1 MTQTSGN
8 VIGVFTEDQAARLT
22 GVSRRQLAEWSRNG
36 FFKPEHFA
44 DRGRNFSRLYS
55 FRDLVCLKV
64 LSQLRNA
71 RKIPMAHL
79 KEVKSF
85 LSHLGDHVW
94 TGATLYVLGKKVVFE
109 DPATGDLEEVGS
121 KQKVL
126 QIPLRL
132 VASDMQAEVKKL
144 NRRDE
149 AEIGKFER
157 NRGVAQN
164 QLVIAGTRIPVRS
177 VKAFADAGYTPAQ
190 IVAEYPTLTEAD
202 VRAVIDAKDEAA

>member
-1 MTQTSGN
+1 M
-8 VIGVFTEDQAARLT
+8 FTEEQASRLT
-22 GVSRRQLAEWSRNG
+22 GVSRRQLAEWSRSG
-36 FFKPEHFA
+36 FFKPELFA

-64 LSQLRNA
+64 LAQLRNE
-71 RKIPMAHL
+71 RKIPMTHL

-85 LSHLGDHVW
+85 LSHLGDRVW
-94 TGATLYVLGKKVVFE
+94 TEATLYVLGKKVVFE

-132 VASDMQAEVKKL
+132 VANDMQDEVKKL
-144 NRRDE
+144 NRRDDTV
-149 AEIGKFER
+149 IGRLER
-157 NRGVAQN
+157 KRGVAQN

-177 VKAFADAGYTPAQ
+177 IKAFAEAGYTPAQ
-190 IVAEYPTLTEAD
+190 ILAEYPTLTDAD
-202 VRAVIDAKDEAA
+202 VRAAIDAKDEAA